1 MKIPKSNKQGMFDE
15 CPWPF
20 TLFHDPIKFVKTGAT
35 HVVVVWVITCQLYAR
50 YMKAKTII
58 P

>member
-1 MKIPKSNKQGMFDE
+1 MFDE

-20 TLFHDPIKFVKTGAT
+20 TLFHDPIKFVKSYST
-35 HVVVVWVITCQLYAR
+35 HVVAVWAILCQLYSRFEKAR
-50 YMKAKTII
+50 AII

>member
-1 MKIPKSNKQGMFDE
+1 MFDE

-20 TLFHDPIKFVKTGAT
+20 TLFHDPIKFAKQGSTQIL
-35 HVVVVWVITCQLYAR
+35 VVWMCLCQISSRMVKIRAL
-50 YMKAKTII
+50 I